1 MLHHYPEPGVD
12 CRLTDSRRWWQAL
25 SAPELRIVIS
35 EDEIE
40 VFQFQRQWLP
50 GGRMQMLDHQ
60 RHALA
65 GDGQAVIP
73 SAATWQALH
82 TILAPLAGQRWH
94 VVVVLSNQYARWLV
108 LPWQAQIQSQ
118 ADKEAYYRH
127 GLQLAFGG
135 DMHDWP
141 LRAQV
146 TAYGQPTL
154 INAMPGELIATLHA
168 VLAEYRLSPGMILPA
183 WTLSANQ
190 TLHMLRQRNLPL
202 DGWVVCRESHT
213 LTMACLMQGHW
224 QQIHQL
230 PVDIR
235 WQHTLHQTLCR
246 EQVMHPERA
255 ALPVLLPQASLSG
268 VSAQGLA
275 PFTVVDVQ
283 PAQGLGE
290 AFHQTLRR
298 RVA

>member
-25 SAPELRIVIS
+25 SAPELRIVLS
-35 EDEIE
+35 DDEVE

-60 RHALA
+60 RYALP
-65 GDGQAVIP
+65 GDGQALLP
-73 SAATWQALH
+73 AAATWQALH
-82 TILAPLAGQRWH
+82 DILAPLAGQRWH

-108 LPWQAQIQSQ
+108 LPWQDQIRSQ

-127 GLQLAFGG
+127 GLQQAFGS
-135 DMHDWP
+135 DMHDWH
-141 LRAQV
+141 LRTQV

-154 INAMPGELIATLHA
+154 INAMPGELIDTLHA
-168 VLAEYRLSPGMILPA
+168 VLAEYRLSPGILLPA
-183 WTLSANQ
+183 WTFSANQ
-190 TLHMLRQRNLPL
+190 TLHMLHQQHLPL
-202 DGWVVCRESHT
+202 EGWVICRESHT

-230 PVDIR
+230 AVDIH

-255 ALPVLLPQASLSG
+255 ALPVLLPQAKLSG

-283 PAQGLGE
+283 PGQGLGE
-290 AFHQTLRR
+290 AFHQTWRR

>member
-50 GGRMQMLDHQ
+50 GRRIQMLDHQ
-60 RHALA
+60 RYALP
-65 GDGQAVIP
+65 GNGQAVIP

-82 TILAPLAGQRWH
+82 EILAPFTGKRWH

-108 LPWQAQIQSQ
+108 LPWQAQIQSR
-118 ADKEAYYRH
+118 AEKEAYYRH
-127 GLQLAFGG
+127 GLQLAFGS
-135 DMHDWP
+135 DMHNWP

-146 TAYGQPTL
+146 TAFGQPTL
-154 INAMPGELIATLHA
+154 INAMSSELIETLHA
-168 VLAEYRLSPGMILPA
+168 VLAEYRLQPGLILPA
-183 WTLSANQ
+183 WTLSAKQ
-190 TLHMLRQRNLPL
+190 TLHMLRQRHLPL
-202 DGWVVCRESHT
+202 EGWVICRESHT

-230 PVDIR
+230 PVDMH
-235 WQHTLHQTLCR
+235 WQHTLHQTLSR

-275 PFTVVDVQ
+275 PFAIVDVQ